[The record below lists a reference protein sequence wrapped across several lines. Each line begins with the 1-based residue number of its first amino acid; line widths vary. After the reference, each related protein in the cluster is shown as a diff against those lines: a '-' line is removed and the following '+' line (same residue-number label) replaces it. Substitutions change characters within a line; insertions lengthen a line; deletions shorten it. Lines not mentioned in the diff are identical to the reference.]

1 VGRNKKRRSK
11 NTRPHKPRRQIPNRE
26 AEIDALAPAYTD
38 WIGKDATDQESHYV
52 LEFVKMVL
60 GFHRKLQPGS
70 SCTSFRAL
78 PLEAAICLC
87 VDEIAEGDDFLFIP
101 FVSSMSLY
109 TNFLGQTGRWTGT
122 TGQLEDLRSY
132 YHRAHIAF
140 EAVRP
145 SRGFEWS
152 ELDPAEQ
159 LKFLE
164 ETPLAKKARNLL
176 AAVDAQFHSDSVPT
190 WRQAFWASVTV
201 LDQDAT
207 DENSA
212 QVGFNILASLGL
224 TPTQGSAER
233 LAAIRNTFSN
243 GDNPDRLALLE
254 TLVYACFENEF
265 GRDSSPYGDELSVG
279 QTIGRILAHAAETT
293 GSVSGL
299 ILTNPGALMPGGA
312 TPETAEFYAEVGL
325 RLKYLQELGLIVIG
339 QDITVPAALR
349 RCVLDVWEDT
359 EPDRLAA

>member
-1 VGRNKKRRSK
+1 MGRSKKRRSK
-11 NTRPHKPRRQIPNRE
+11 NTRPNKPRRQIPSRE

-38 WIGKDATDQESHYV
+38 WIGKDATDQESHHV

-87 VDEIAEGDDFLFIP
+87 ADEIAEGADFLFIP
-101 FVSSMSLY
+101 FMNSMSLY
-109 TNFLGQTGRWTGT
+109 TNFLEQTGRWTGT
-122 TGQLEDLRSY
+122 IGQLEDLRIF

-140 EAVRP
+140 EAVGP
-145 SRGFEWS
+145 SHGFEWS
-152 ELDPAEQ
+152 ELDPTEQ

-176 AAVDAQFHSDSVPT
+176 AAVDAQLHSDSGPT
-190 WRQAFWASVTV
+190 WRQAFWTSVT
-201 LDQDAT
+201 LFDKDA

-212 QVGFNILASLGL
+212 QVRFDILANLGL

-233 LAAIRNTFSN
+233 LADIRNTFSS

-254 TLVYACFENEF
+254 TLVYACFEDEF
-265 GRDSSPYGDELSVG
+265 SRGSSPYSDELPVG
-279 QTIGRILAHAAETT
+279 QTIGRILAHAAATT

-299 ILTNPGALMPGGA
+299 ILTNPGALMPAGA
-312 TPETAEFYAEVGL
+312 PPETAEFYAEVGR

-339 QDITVPAALR
+339 QDITVPTALR
-349 RCVLDVWEDT
+349 RSVLDVWEDT
-359 EPDRLAA
+359 ESDRLAA